1 MVGPPVL
8 ITFLVICT
16 AQQVIKI
23 GLVKIYED
31 VTQTGS
37 PGYYKII
44 FPFDLTISI
53 IFFKKNN
60 FLVV

>member
-1 MVGPPVL
+1 M
-8 ITFLVICT
+8 FLVICT

-31 VTQTGS
+31 VTQAGS

-44 FPFDLTISI
+44 FPFHLTISI
-53 IFFKKNN
+53 VSFKKKTII
-60 FLVV
+60 F